1 MPYSIQIWLTAEA
14 IVFTAFFIPLR
25 YALDNSTI
33 CHTSLPAECREKL
46 FKSCN
51 TNVPNLEKYLTRWL
65 LVSEA
70 EYIKRDDVKDF
81 IKWSF
86 FGPRCTGEQA
96 RQHEEEIEIYT
107 RELEKLIGRNL
118 PSGRMNV
125 KGLWQLLNEAG
136 GSHRSLLW
144 YTVSY
149 FSLLFSPFCVMESM
163 SG

>member
-1 MPYSIQIWLTAEA
+1 MIGISAAEYLFIRICILFLHNIAPVSILYCTLLLITRIFHLPISLERMPYSIQIWLTAEA

-46 FKSCN
+46 FKCCN

-81 IKWSF
+81 IK
-86 FGPRCTGEQA
+86 
-96 RQHEEEIEIYT
+96 
-107 RELEKLIGRNL
+107 
-118 PSGRMNV
+118 
-125 KGLWQLLNEAG
+125 
-136 GSHRSLLW
+136 
-144 YTVSY
+144 
-149 FSLLFSPFCVMESM
+149 
-163 SG
+163 